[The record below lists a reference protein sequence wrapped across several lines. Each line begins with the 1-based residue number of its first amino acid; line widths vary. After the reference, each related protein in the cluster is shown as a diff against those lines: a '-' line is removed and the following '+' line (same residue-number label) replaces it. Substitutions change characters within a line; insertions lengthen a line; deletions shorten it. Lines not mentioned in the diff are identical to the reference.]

1 MPNLIIQFVVLLFI
15 IWATIGDIP
24 HQKYRNAIA
33 DKPMLRAASYLN
45 STANG
50 REIQCG
56 VNKHFFHS
64 RIEHGQISPGSDWP
78 WAVSVRVV
86 GVTNQSSKEEILGTC
101 SGVLVEEK
109 WLLTAAHCFFVVANN
124 LLRCKGVEINGAV
137 PEEDQKFD
145 RLLFLCQVLDP
156 LFAVQ
161 RLCQNQTGPAGG
173 SPSISVLQKGADELE
188 IWILEKLQT
197 AAVGAKRPWGP
208 NDPGAQKRGPKR
220 SGPTAKIQF
229 VSTDDLDADLEHV
242 EVMQCKFDE
251 FLKELKSH
259 ESRVLDINHEANAL
273 IDEGHP
279 EQQQIHGKRDEVN
292 EAWHKLGTLTSTR
305 GEALF
310 GAQQIQRFYRDIG
323 ETLAWMGEKELTL
336 ATDDFGRDLNNVQA
350 LQRKHEGTER
360 DLAALEWINLARRP
374 TACAN
379 CSPKK
384 LEGIAAKV
392 DEARGRWEALKL
404 SAERHRFMADYRELV
419 EWTKGIQFFVSLFIS
434 LAACG
439 QVPPP
444 NWSASLDKPK
454 SGAMSLPKWTLNRQE
469 EEDFNE
475 DFGRETQCGLTK
487 HHFQHRIEH
496 GQIAPDN
503 DWPWA
508 VSVRLECETKQ
519 SAKREVLGICSGV
532 LIGAK
537 WILTAAHC
545 LFATDDIL
553 RCKGV
558 ELNGLIPEKGARY
571 LVFAPYVKVTL
582 GGGNWSEVPEL
593 SIHAV
598 FKHEGFE
605 KSSDSAHDVALLQLN
620 NSIVMSKD
628 LNRVCLP
635 QVYNAKTGHA
645 AYIIGYGYTFGPR
658 ERNSTHL
665 RQSTT
670 LREDL
675 IVLRSTPPCPPHM
688 LCNAQTSRQT
698 KKGDSGSPL
707 LRESEGKWFLL
718 GITRGHCH
726 NRSCFTRIVPYCNW
740 IEEKTKGEVK
750 CNGIAH

>member
-1 MPNLIIQFVVLLFI
+1 MPRILNKLLLF
-15 IWATIGDIP
+15 
-24 HQKYRNAIA
+24 
-33 DKPMLRAASYLN
+33 S
-45 STANG
+45 
-50 REIQCG
+50 E
-56 VNKHFFHS
+56 
-64 RIEHGQISPGSDWP
+64 
-78 WAVSVRVV
+78 
-86 GVTNQSSKEEILGTC
+86 
-101 SGVLVEEK
+101 
-109 WLLTAAHCFFVVANN
+109 
-124 LLRCKGVEINGAV
+124 
-137 PEEDQKFD
+137 
-145 RLLFLCQVLDP
+145 VLDP

-161 RLCQNQTGPAGG
+161 RLCQDQKGPAGG
-173 SPSISVLQKGADELE
+173 SPSIS
-188 IWILEKLQT
+188 
-197 AAVGAKRPWGP
+197 
-208 NDPGAQKRGPKR
+208 
-220 SGPTAKIQF
+220 IQF
-229 VSTDDLDADLEHV
+229 VSTDDLGADLEHV
-242 EVMQCKFDE
+242 EVMQRKFDE

-310 GAQQIQRFYRDIG
+310 GAQQIQRFYRDID
-323 ETLAWMGEKELTL
+323 ETLAWMSEKELTL

-360 DLAALEWINLARRP
+360 DLAALESKCDELGTETNRLCQLYP
-374 TACAN
+374 EK
-379 CSPKK
+379 S
-384 LEGIAAKV
+384 EDIAAKV

-404 SAERHRFMADYRELV
+404 SAERHRFMADYRELI

-439 QVPPP
+439 HVPPP
-444 NWSASLDKPK
+444 NHWSASLDKPK

-545 LFATDDIL
+545 LFATEDIL

-598 FKHEGFE
+598 FKHERFE

-620 NSIVMSKD
+620 NSIVLSKD

-688 LCNAQTSRQT
+688 LCNAQTSRHT
-698 KKGDSGSPL
+698 NKGDSGSPL